1 MKRKPIKDLSAFPV
15 LYSQYVFETR
25 NKRESLQEKEKLRLD
40 LDYVWALV
48 IVLSG
53 IGLSFSI

>member
-15 LYSQYVFETR
+15 LYSQYFFENR
-25 NKRESLQEKEKLRLD
+25 NKRDSLQKKEKLRLD